1 MFDMA
6 GDKLRHFTDFNIWC
20 LLWEVDGILVL
31 ALAQDGVLTDDRELP
46 KHSLLSSVLRP
57 AV

>member
-6 GDKLRHFTDFNIWC
+6 GDKLRHLTDFNIWC